1 MLNIQIENLPK
12 LRMSNSQARSQVSN
26 ILSSRHKTKTSID
39 SMLEKSD
46 LVSTPNR
53 IRKKDQ
59 LSILDEALDAKEIS
73 IRNNPNPN
81 SSEDFNIYKEHLELL
96 SVYIKNSNPVLA
108 FSLNR
113 GISGFSRS
121 IHSLQKLIQSIN
133 SRQIPVLPEK
143 KSLRDSQVQT
153 CQVEPEENWKSIH
166 KKDLKIF
173 KHLEKKLE
181 EMNFTKVSQK
191 LKDLHKSLKKAVS
204 EVPGLSK
211 FPELGNF
218 NVQDT
223 INQLEKHV
231 RNLQNEVSQELVK
244 RKLAVLP
251 VHVLTQ
257 TEVPIIDPEKYFIL
271 EKMLVDK
278 EQEIFELNKKL
289 EILKMEKKNLQ
300 EKYETSQS
308 CLNQCEKRLYV
319 AREKEAKFDAL
330 KEEMQREKERYEKKI
345 ISKKEKLIT
354 QKKENQGLALGIENQ
369 RQKFLKLVNEYKESV
384 MQGKI
389 AEKQLEELK
398 SAWVGRF
405 GEDFKFSDININ
417 EIAGNI
423 NSNLLQDY
431 DDVLNKAQTAQV
443 SNDSQRKS
451 PGAYKSSNLTN
462 ILRSPTSLTGKS
474 YEDYANDSKVLGQTL
489 KSSSNSSKKSLNRL
503 STQAIINSANERNRK
518 GSVDVGR
525 NRAEGKRASLSP
537 HKFTNSFNQRT
548 KVPGLATEDSCDGL
562 ENCKIFEE
570 QSSLKSTKARSNL
583 KQSFLSRVENKLK
596 GENQNENDIERK
608 FSGQN
613 STQFTEDSSNTSF
626 QKKLQL
632 ESEDFYESMQ
642 DNPDQLFEF
651 LKLKSQNGEKLSN
664 LQEKFLHLYQ
674 GSNLKTLIR
683 EDPEEYFKHTFTL
696 LDPNDELNARILKEF
711 PVISTITRRM
721 QFDLFTIMLDHEK
734 MRCQGQ
740 CKHLSKVAQLKY
752 KYKGVPYPIRKLTVE
767 F

>member
-1 MLNIQIENLPK
+1 
-12 LRMSNSQARSQVSN
+12 
-26 ILSSRHKTKTSID
+26 
-39 SMLEKSD
+39 MLEKSD

>member
-503 STQAIINSANERNRK
+503 STQAIINSANEKNRK

-548 KVPGLATEDSCDGL
+548 KVPGLTTEDSCDGL

>member
-1 MLNIQIENLPK
+1 
-12 LRMSNSQARSQVSN
+12 
-26 ILSSRHKTKTSID
+26 
-39 SMLEKSD
+39 MLEKSD

-251 VHVLTQ
+251 VHVFTQ

-443 SNDSQRKS
+443 SNDGQRKS